1 MIPSMV
7 TPPGKKQGL
16 ILGNSERNCPLKPES
31 RHTSPSYAEPADAIT
46 HKAVTISKGQLRN
59 DTASDKD
66 RHNEAGWLHTH
77 AVVNP
82 NPLHPI
88 EWKESEQ
95 TKDRI
100 SLVCLPWIIG
110 NVGGQFIIRHRT
122 VRMKYFT
129 SNRILSPLCS

>member
-46 HKAVTISKGQLRN
+46 PKAVTISKGQLRN

-66 RHNEAGWLHTH
+66 RHNDAGWLHTH
-77 AVVNP
+77 AAVNP

-95 TKDRI
+95 TEDRI
-100 SLVCLPWIIG
+100 SLILPFAD
-110 NVGGQFIIRHRT
+110 N
-122 VRMKYFT
+122 
-129 SNRILSPLCS
+129 